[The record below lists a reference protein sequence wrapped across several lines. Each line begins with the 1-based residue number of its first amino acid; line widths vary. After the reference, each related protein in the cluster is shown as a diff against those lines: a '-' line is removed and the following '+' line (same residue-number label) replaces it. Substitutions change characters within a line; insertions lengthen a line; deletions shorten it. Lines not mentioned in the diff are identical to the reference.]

1 MERILAALRPRWRAP
16 LKAKPVRHARRP
28 SIGSY
33 PSRIRTGRARAF
45 ELRSG
50 KRKGNPKRRARMK
63 ESPRP
68 GRETNA
74 RRATTPCG
82 LRRKGRCS
90 RPLGAIE
97 DSPLAP
103 RMRVNLALGS
113 SPVMQPRSGCSI
125 PRSKPCSRAIPSSAG
140 EQLQPTLVLE
150 RPHDQLRRR
159 FDVVCPAAVR
169 RLHHGPT
176 GVAPVWP
183 LQASA
188 RQSHGSAP
196 GWHRATCRYPVAVR
210 FSA

>member
-82 LRRKGRCS
+82 LRRKG
-90 RPLGAIE
+90 PLLAPARRNRRFASCASDEGQPGSGILTRHATAQRLLDPAQQAVQSGHPE
-97 DSPLAP
+97 FRRRAAATNPRARTPARSAPSPL
-103 RMRVNLALGS
+103 
-113 SPVMQPRSGCSI
+113 
-125 PRSKPCSRAIPSSAG
+125 
-140 EQLQPTLVLE
+140 
-150 RPHDQLRRR
+150 
-159 FDVVCPAAVR
+159 
-169 RLHHGPT
+169 
-176 GVAPVWP
+176 
-183 LQASA
+183 
-188 RQSHGSAP
+188 
-196 GWHRATCRYPVAVR
+196 
-210 FSA
+210 